1 MVRIMCVVSYDGTNY
16 AGYQI
21 QNNGITIQEKIE
33 KALKAL
39 HKGKEIQVIASG
51 RTDARVH
58 AVGQTFHFDT
68 TLTIP
73 EENWKRALNARL
85 PKDIFVKSVHRVV
98 DDFHARYD
106 AIVKEYRY
114 FVLNQKDPDIF
125 VRNHRT
131 HVRENLDISAMQEAC
146 TYIEGEHDFSAF
158 CSAKT
163 DVKGSKVR
171 TVYQASCQKDG
182 DQVIFIF
189 KGSGFL
195 YNMVRILVGTLIE
208 IGKGERHP
216 SSIIETIAS
225 KDRNKAGKTAP
236 PQGLFLWEVTYR

>member
-1 MVRIMCVVSYDGTNY
+1 MCVVSYDGTNY

-33 KALKAL
+33 KALKVL
-39 HKGKEIQVIASG
+39 HKGKEIQAIASG

-73 EENWKRALNARL
+73 EENWKRALNAQL
-85 PKDIFVKSVHRVV
+85 PKDIFITSVHQVV

-114 FVLNQKDPDIF
+114 FVLNRKDPDIF

-131 HVRENLDISAMQEAC
+131 HVREYLDINAMQEAC

-195 YNMVRILVGTLIE
+195 YNMVRILVGTLVE
-208 IGKGERHP
+208 IGKGERHA
-216 SSIIETIAS
+216 SSIQETINS
-225 KDRNKAGKTAP
+225 KDRNEAGKTAP

>member
-33 KALKAL
+33 QALKAL
-39 HKGKEIQVIASG
+39 HKGKEVQVIASG

-73 EENWKRALNARL
+73 EKNWKMALNTRL
-85 PKDIFVKSVHRVV
+85 PKDIFIESVHHVV

-114 FVLNQKDPDIF
+114 FVLNRKDPDIF

-131 HVRENLDISAMQEAC
+131 HVRDYLDIHAMQEAC

-163 DVKGSKVR
+163 DIKGSKVR
-171 TVYQASCQKDG
+171 TVYHASCQKDG
-182 DQVIFIF
+182 DQVVFVF

-208 IGKGERHP
+208 IGKGERLP
-216 SSIIETIAS
+216 SFIIDTINS